1 MFAIM
6 TKQTRSRTGHWFQG
20 YGAIPMPVDFF
31 AHIKRTFV
39 AVVFAIYADELL
51 DIANELISG
60 GDTTSGQGV
69 VLAYLLQIAKVLIIG
84 FRRYPILAA
93 VYLNTV
99 FTLCC
104 ATLYAWLDFAMIFR
118 GLPWLYRMQQSLQVM
133 IDIGISAIKPSGE
146 KFNPSVKSDFPLPNF
161 IPAYLIAI
169 VITLAIII
177 TQLLVMLVAIRR
189 NLLQVFRGDDCEIPR
204 RTSSDSIQHA
214 SGNVHFAGYFIG
226 YLLWGYILVGIIAF
240 IITLIM
246 GSLIRFGSVR
256 FVERILKRRGIIG
269 GIVYMC
275 RLDYATMGRKLET
288 MDEGF
293 SAYCGFIHMECAHRH
308 PVMLFFVSHVLR
320 QYLESTK
327 KLSRAHRKWHIAVF
341 LIANPTFVYR
351 RKAFL
356 EQSNMNE
363 KRLMLIGLRNRRK
376 IYVEQPFN
384 KMTQHASVIS
394 QIDLNDL
401 SQRQQ
406 F

>member
-1 MFAIM
+1 
-6 TKQTRSRTGHWFQG
+6 
-20 YGAIPMPVDFF
+20 
-31 AHIKRTFV
+31 
-39 AVVFAIYADELL
+39 
-51 DIANELISG
+51 
-60 GDTTSGQGV
+60 
-69 VLAYLLQIAKVLIIG
+69 
-84 FRRYPILAA
+84 
-93 VYLNTV
+93 
-99 FTLCC
+99 
-104 ATLYAWLDFAMIFR
+104 MIFR

-256 FVERILKRRGIIG
+256 FVERILKSIIPLLLIIAFKSYLNKILAQYVFLQQAGNVLSLENRRLFMVFVYFNFFLDAFLGLVSSIMRIGRGIIG